1 MSVYDS
7 IDEEQYKK
15 LKAQGLK
22 GAEIARE
29 MGIPEGRLNNWLY
42 MKKRKKPERR
52 CKECIYRS
60 PDMLR
65 QGNCS
70 YSDLTGHMRRSPADN
85 CDKFIKGPRKEKKQ
99 WELFG

>member
-15 LKAQGLK
+15 LKAQGLRL
-22 GAEIARE
+22 ADIARE

>member
-7 IDEEQYKK
+7 IDEEEYKK
-15 LKAQGLK
+15 LKAQGLRQP
-22 GAEIARE
+22 EIAKA
-29 MGIPEGRLNNWLY
+29 MNIPEGRLIHWLH
-42 MKKRKKPERR
+42 MKRQKKPERR